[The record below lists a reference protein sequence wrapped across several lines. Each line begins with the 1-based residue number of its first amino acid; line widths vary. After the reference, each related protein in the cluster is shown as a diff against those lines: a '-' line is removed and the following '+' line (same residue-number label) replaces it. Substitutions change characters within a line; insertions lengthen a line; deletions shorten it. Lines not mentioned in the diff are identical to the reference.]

1 LGKPAR
7 AAASSA
13 KANEIFALQFVAQ
26 SFLVP
31 VRLHAFTALVLGN
44 LCFSSFFKRAH
55 SGFGKCEPD

>member
-1 LGKPAR
+1 LGKPAGG
-7 AAASSA
+7 SFVS
-13 KANEIFALQFVAQ
+13 KSKLDLALQFVAQ

-31 VRLHAFTALVLGN
+31 VRLHAFAALVLGN